1 MVPAQDETD
10 RVLERDLLSV
20 EWLSYDGEESRDF
33 VIQQRQIAFDDLPH
47 QLNIHPKIIVNQ
59 FIPHSGNRFPGYVR
73 MCGFE

>member
-47 QLNIHPKIIVNQ
+47 QLNIHPK
-59 FIPHSGNRFPGYVR
+59 
-73 MCGFE
+73 